1 MHPPH
6 TSPLVWAD
14 RPLRELLR
22 LAGPMIIQLLSVSM
36 MTFVDTLFIGWL
48 GWVELAAAGL
58 GGMCTFTVLSFGMS
72 VFTAARVEVGHLHGQ
87 GDTAGVKRALG
98 AFLRLAAALGPIT
111 LGLGLLA
118 AALLPVLA
126 DHPQTGQ
133 LAAHYAA
140 LRSLAFPFGIAGAA
154 IAQWLAAQGDSRLAM
169 RAAVMANIAHIPLNA
184 MLIFGFDFG
193 VQGAAVASAIA
204 SVLENGYLL
213 VMQHRYAVALDAGRS
228 TAPGFHWGR
237 ARSIDAWRAFV
248 RGLPTGL
255 ERVLD
260 MMAFTA
266 IPVLLAQVGP
276 LHVAA
281 HQIVLQLMLLSFL
294 PSLALSDSI
303 SVLVSQ
309 AMGAQRA
316 SLVRQL
322 GRLGLGVGLGYAL
335 SCGAVYLLLGR
346 QLLRLFS
353 NDLTLIRLALPA
365 LSFGALLQFLN
376 AAYNHY
382 KGMLRGLSVFRYVA
396 WVAVGCAWLATP
408 PLTYFWG
415 VRSGEGVIGA
425 WMALCAEVAVGV
437 VLMVTRTYRHPVFGQ
452 RRATSTS
459 ASW

>member
-1 MHPPH
+1 MDHQHP
-6 TSPLVWAD
+6 SPLVWAD

-22 LAGPMIIQLLSVSM
+22 LAWPMIIQLLSVSM

-72 VFTAARVEVGHLHGQ
+72 VFSAARVQVGQLHGQ
-87 GDTAGVKRALG
+87 GDAVGVKRALG
-98 AFLRLAAALGPIT
+98 AFLRLAVVLGPLT
-111 LGLGLLA
+111 LVLGLLA
-118 AALLPVLA
+118 AALLPTLA

-133 LAAHYAA
+133 LAARYAA
-140 LRSLAFPFGIAGAA
+140 LRSLAFPSGVAGAA

-169 RAAVMANIAHIPLNA
+169 RAAVVANVAHIPLNA
-184 MLIFGFDFG
+184 TLIFGFDLG
-193 VQGAAVASAIA
+193 VEGAAVASAIA
-204 SVLENGYLL
+204 STLENGYLL
-213 VMQHRYAVALDAGRS
+213 IMQRRHAIALEAGRW
-228 TAPGFHWGR
+228 TAPGFHWAY
-237 ARSIDAWRAFV
+237 ARWSDAWDAFV

-266 IPVLLAQVGP
+266 IPVLLAHVGP

-309 AMGAQRA
+309 AMGAQHA
-316 SLVRQL
+316 ALVRQI
-322 GRLGLGVGLGYAL
+322 GRMGLGVALGYA
-335 SCGAVYLLLGR
+335 SWCGAVYLCLGK

-353 NDLTLIRLALPA
+353 SDLTLMRLALPA
-365 LSFGALLQFLN
+365 LGFGALLQFLN
-376 AAYNHY
+376 AGYNHY

-415 VRSGEGVIGA
+415 VRTGQGVTGA
-425 WMALCAEVAVGV
+425 WMALCAEVTIGV
-437 VLMVTRTYRHPVFGQ
+437 FLMVARTYRHPVYGQ
-452 RRATSTS
+452 ARDTNTS